1 MTIAKE
7 PRKRPKSP
15 SFFKSLVSKLK
26 PKRNPSALANQAAE
40 PERRTSTDFSPSR
53 CQFTFSDGRQCR
65 TPRAQFCIHHDSKKQ
80 GGVGAEGAPDAVLE
94 ALCADLTTA
103 TNINRALAQTFLLMA
118 QGRISQKQAVA
129 FGYLS
134 QLLLQTV
141 PGIRSEFVSAFG
153 YRQWEKKL
161 KHSLDPNSDI
171 DPDPSSGGD
180 GQSEPADPDDPY
192 VDENE
197 SDEIPV
203 PEDVT
208 EPDYGSLYLRTLDL
222 FDRKYDTTPEG
233 RHEAD
238 KLVFELELLNPKP
251 GKPPGGHLGRVVDL
265 VRRVQAAEDG
275 HPGRMPVPSE
285 QREPREPS
293 VTSRKN
299 DQAATATASSHR
311 FSHSNASSSI
321 AVPAASVQPLA
332 STEPA
337 DPAEGIS
344 CDPQVIPPVHRPP
357 SDRPSQPFSFDF
369 FQAPNASPPEPPSD
383 PLNAPP
389 KRDGHATDWYA
400 PPSWSK
406 TRAPDPLPS
415 RQEKFKR
422 NLRGTSNSKL
432 RRLQHMNSRSF

>member
-1 MTIAKE
+1 MTTAKE
-7 PRKRPKSP
+7 PLTRPKSS
-15 SFFKSLVSKLK
+15 SFFKSIVSKLK
-26 PKRNPSALANQAAE
+26 PKRNPAVPASK
-40 PERRTSTDFSPSR
+40 PSDKINSDR
-53 CQFTFSDGRQCR
+53 CDFTFSDGRQCR
-65 TPRAQFCIHHDSKKQ
+65 TPRAQYCVHHEIRKGRTPGDE
-80 GGVGAEGAPDAVLE
+80 VAPDA
-94 ALCADLTTA
+94 ALVGLCGDLTTA

-153 YRQWEKKL
+153 YRQWEKRL

-171 DPDPSSGGD
+171 DPAPSSGGD
-180 GQSEPADPDDPY
+180 GQSEPADPDDSY
-192 VDENE
+192 DDENE
-197 SDEIPV
+197 SDESTV

-238 KLVFELELLNPKP
+238 KLALELELLNPNP
-251 GKPPGGHLGRVVDL
+251 GKPPGGHFGRVVDL
-265 VRRVQAAEDG
+265 VRRMQAAEGG
-275 HPGRMPVPSE
+275 HPSRMPVPSE

-293 VTSRKN
+293 VTSCKN

-337 DPAEGIS
+337 DPTEAIS
-344 CDPQVIPPVHRPP
+344 YDPQVIPPVHRPP

-369 FQAPNASPPEPPSD
+369 FQAPNASAPEPLPD
-383 PLNAPP
+383 PLNVPP
-389 KRDGHATDWYA
+389 RSDGHTSDWYA

-406 TRAPDPLPS
+406 TRTPDPLPS
-415 RQEKFKR
+415 RQEKIKR
-422 NLRGTSNSKL
+422 KLRGMCNSKL
-432 RRLQHMNSRSF
+432 RRLQHLNSRSF